1 MAMERRPQPTCSVPS
16 GRLSLPVVAHPVTRP
31 ENVITAPSTAEEV
44 LDTMNLFGKRAIYT
58 LHIPKGDTHVWEDT
72 TVSFFGQTFRTI
84 GPATEY
90 IQGLTPLNWNRKV
103 LVERIETQEPE
114 PEETEGETG

>member
-1 MAMERRPQPTCSVPS
+1 MLK
-16 GRLSLPVVAHPVTRP
+16 GIPVELTVRAAAGTDAFNAPVYTDTVVRV

-90 IQGLTPLNWNRKV
+90 IQGMTPLNWNRKV

-114 PEETEGETG
+114 TEGETE